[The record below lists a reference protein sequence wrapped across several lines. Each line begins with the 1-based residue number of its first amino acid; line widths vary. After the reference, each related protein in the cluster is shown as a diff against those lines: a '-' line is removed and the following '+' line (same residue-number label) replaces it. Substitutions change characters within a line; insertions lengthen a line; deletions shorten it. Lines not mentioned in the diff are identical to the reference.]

1 MAGTLTKDLQ
11 APTKNRISQSN
22 CCEVQIILFHL
33 CTHCDAVKII
43 LIKRNTPTGK
53 GLSIIG
59 SSSKPSK
66 FPLLLHTGFA
76 TSHKYL
82 HVAQTCMLRNSKL
95 WHMPQV
101 LPCCA
106 TANFDT
112 RHKNC
117 HVVQRLFSNTCPSDS
132 RVPSCCAR
140 AIMLRYGWSQIPA
153 GQLQTVETA
162 GLKYLQVNFRRLV

>member
-106 TANFDT
+106 TGNFDT
-112 RHKNC
+112 RHKTCLVAQQQTLTHATRTAMLCNDC
-117 HVVQRLFSNTCPSDS
+117 SQTPALQTLEYHHVAQGL
-132 RVPSCCAR
+132 SCCA
-140 AIMLRYGWSQIPA
+140 
-153 GQLQTVETA
+153 TA
-162 GLKYLQVNFRRLV
+162 GLKYLRVNFRL